1 MNAPAPLRLAAGL
14 AVTAAEEAFRLPHR
28 LRRAPARMAARV
40 AAAPSAVADAGAA
53 AAGRAGTR
61 VLARALRVQQN
72 LSALAAK
79 GDEAL
84 ADLVADDSA
93 AGAEAVFDDDP
104 GAGVRATTAEQAAL
118 AVGYPDLDADDLEDL
133 LPELDRAR
141 IAALLDYELAHGDRP
156 AFTTLLGNAL
166 AQAGS

>member
-1 MNAPAPLRLAAGL
+1 MNAPATLRLAAGL

-28 LRRAPARMAARV
+28 LRRAPARV
-40 AAAPSAVADAGAA
+40 AAAPGAIADAGAA

-118 AVGYPDLDADDLEDL
+118 AVGYPELDADDLEDL

>member
-14 AVTAAEEAFRLPHR
+14 AVTAAEEAFRLPYR
-28 LRRAPARMAARV
+28 LRRAPARV
-40 AAAPSAVADAGAA
+40 AAAPGAVADAGAS

-104 GAGVRATTAEQAAL
+104 GAGVRATTAEQTAL
-118 AVGYPDLDADDLEDL
+118 AVGYPELDADGLEDL

>member
-14 AVTAAEEAFRLPHR
+14 AVTAAEEAFRLPYR
-28 LRRAPARMAARV
+28 LRRAPARV
-40 AAAPSAVADAGAA
+40 AAAPGAVADGAAA

-84 ADLVADDSA
+84 ADLTADASA

-104 GAGVRATTAEQAAL
+104 GPGVRATTAEQAAL

-133 LPELDRAR
+133 LPELDRGR